1 MAAPLVGV
9 LQVLVCCNLAMW
21 YIPYHLRWPL
31 RFCRAW
37 QRTSCHLYRP
47 MHLCRGASVTASLH
61 RLVHFHCTN
70 CTSCRRAIAPGR
82 ASVRSLYLHFCRR
95 LQPCHGVL
103 FHCRWMYLC
112 HLGICP
118 CCRFVRPCRIGVR
131 SRCRFA
137 RLRRLGPYF
146 RCRFVRPRRLG
157 MCLHC
162 RFVRRRRPGIPPH
175 CRFVRPCRLGMCFH
189 CRFVRRRRPGIHFP
203 CRFVRPRRP
212 GMCFHCRFVRRR
224 RPGYYF
230 HCRFVRPRRP
240 GMCFH
245 CRFVRRRRPGNC
257 FHCRFVH
264 LRRLGM
270 CFRCRLVRRRLR
282 RRPWPVH
289 HQPRLMH
296 CRPRA
301 RLVQRGQPWLLRSLP
316 RPVQRGRLV
325 CLLYHG
331 SRLVHHR
338 DRLI

>member
-1 MAAPLVGV
+1 

-21 YIPYHLRWPL
+21 YIPCHLRWPL

-82 ASVRSLYLHFCRR
+82 ASVRSFYLHFCRR

-157 MCLHC
+157 MC
-162 RFVRRRRPGIPPH
+162 
-175 CRFVRPCRLGMCFH
+175 FH
-189 CRFVRRRRPGIHFP
+189 CRFVRRRRPGSPFL
-203 CRFVRPRRP
+203 
-212 GMCFHCRFVRRR
+212 
-224 RPGYYF
+224 
-230 HCRFVRPRRP
+230 CRFVRPRRP

-245 CRFVRRRRPGNC
+245 CRFVRRRRPGNY

-296 CRPRA
+296 RRPRA

-338 DRLI
+338 HRLI

>member
-224 RPGYYF
+224 RPG
-230 HCRFVRPRRP
+230 
-240 GMCFH
+240 
-245 CRFVRRRRPGNC
+245 NC

>member
-212 GMCFHCRFVRRR
+212 GMCFH
-224 RPGYYF
+224 Y
-230 HCRFVRPRRP
+230 
-240 GMCFH
+240 
-245 CRFVRRRRPGNC
+245 RFVRRRRPGNC

>member
-21 YIPYHLRWPL
+21 YIPCHLRWPL

-157 MCLHC
+157 
-162 RFVRRRRPGIPPH
+162 I
-175 CRFVRPCRLGMCFH
+175 
-189 CRFVRRRRPGIHFP
+189 
-203 CRFVRPRRP
+203 
-212 GMCFHCRFVRRR
+212 
-224 RPGYYF
+224 YF
-230 HCRFVRPRRP
+230 HCRLL
-240 GMCFH
+240 
-245 CRFVRRRRPGNC
+245 RF
-257 FHCRFVH
+257 
-264 LRRLGM
+264 RRLGM
-270 CFRCRLVRRRLR
+270 CFRCRLVRLHRLGICF
-282 RRPWPVH
+282 H
-289 HQPRLMH
+289 
-296 CRPRA
+296 
-301 RLVQRGQPWLLRSLP
+301 
-316 RPVQRGRLV
+316 
-325 CLLYHG
+325 
-331 SRLVHHR
+331 
-338 DRLI
+338 